1 MAAGVQTRRVP
12 IRQSGPR
19 WPSLRR
25 HAPGWGSSC
34 RSAVAEGVGGTL
46 MCGWIKE
53 RILGAVSAPR
63 RAQCRSATIIVLL
76 YTPPRKKKL
85 RGRVE
90 GPIPYP
96 FHTHPILKKRY
107 YPEYDNNT
115 FIKS

>member
-1 MAAGVQTRRVP
+1 M
-12 IRQSGPR
+12 
-19 WPSLRR
+19 
-25 HAPGWGSSC
+25 
-34 RSAVAEGVGGTL
+34 

-90 GPIPYP
+90 PSQTIPCTLPKEGEYCRNGKGCLYSHLTSDAGPSS
-96 FHTHPILKKRY
+96 LN
-107 YPEYDNNT
+107 PESYDL
-115 FIKS
+115 